1 MFVDV
6 SVNSL
11 QQRTDQ
17 KQIALNRIMD
27 RTILDILEWM
37 LWRGLSG
44 MDIMMMTR
52 EN

>member
-17 KQIALNRIMD
+17 KLAALDRIMD
-27 RTILDILEWM
+27 RIILVIREWSMSEVYQEWM
-37 LWRGLSG
+37 
-44 MDIMMMTR
+44 
-52 EN
+52 